1 MKNLVHVS
9 ILFVLAA
16 IFSFAFQIKP
26 AAADTVIFNGI
37 EYTCTNT
44 CVITCTTATCAIEDC
59 CGGRIHAIVR

>member
-37 EYTCTNT
+37 EYTCTNA
-44 CVITCTTATCAIEDC
+44 CVIT
-59 CGGRIHAIVR
+59 